1 MKHILLGAVASFAL
15 TVSVAGAI
23 ENNSV
28 EQSSMSMAMA
38 APSGFD
44 GARLDAVL
52 KKQDDAAKARYK
64 YRHPKETLEFFGI
77 EPGMNV
83 VELVPGGGWYSK
95 ILLPYLGKD
104 GQVTAVGYADPLLR
118 SFSNGETTER
128 MWNFQ
133 YGYTKNTV
141 ESLKGWAG
149 EDGAQ
154 AKAFLNGELPHDF
167 IGTADAVL
175 AIRGLHHLNRFD
187 VKNFEVALD
196 DFMTILK
203 PGGVVGVVQHE
214 AAEDA
219 DDKWAN
225 GDNGYLKKSLVIK
238 RFKDAGF
245 EFVAETDLNEN
256 PKDKPGAEDGVWR
269 LPPTLGTSQ
278 EDEAL
283 RKKMEAIG
291 ESNRMT
297 LLFRKPKS

>member
-1 MKHILLGAVASFAL
+1 MKNILLGTVAAFSLAL
-15 TVSVAGAI
+15 SVAGTTG
-23 ENNSV
+23 
-28 EQSSMSMAMA
+28 SSLAQDNMGMAMTS
-38 APSGFD
+38 PSGFD
-44 GARLDAVL
+44 GAGLNAVL
-52 KKQDDAAKARYK
+52 EKQEDAAKARYT
-64 YRHPKETLEFFGI
+64 YRNPKETLEFFGI
-77 EPGMNV
+77 APGMNV

-95 ILLPYLGKD
+95 ILLPYLGKE
-104 GQVTAVGYADPLLR
+104 GQLTAVGYSDALLR

-141 ESLKGWAG
+141 ENLEKWAG
-149 EDGAQ
+149 EDGA
-154 AKAFLNGELPHDF
+154 AGKAFLNGELPHDY

-196 DFMTILK
+196 DFMKVLK
-203 PGGVVGVVQHE
+203 PGGVVGIVQHQ

-219 DDKWAN
+219 DDEWAN
-225 GDNGYLKKSLVIK
+225 GDNGYLKKSLVIE

-256 PKDKPGAEDGVWR
+256 PKDKPGMEDAVWR

-283 RKKMEAIG
+283 RKQMEAIG